1 MRGIN
6 WTARP
11 HSMEPLKK
19 KKINIMREKR
29 KYTIILSP
37 AHGVEVP
44 GKRNCNG
51 SYAEWE
57 WSRQQ
62 LRLLA
67 TDLERLGFTVTTD
80 NDWADNEI
88 GLTNRVKNMNL
99 VKGPALVFALHS
111 NATTMDGCGGKA
123 VGSVIYTCK
132 GVTKSDAMS
141 TIAYASIAKNLP
153 DRRLLRDRADGDD
166 DFEANFT
173 VLMSKHPS
181 FLLEAAFHDNE
192 DEVKLLRDPVWC
204 GYLRKAIVDAIVQ
217 IDREV

>member
-1 MRGIN
+1 MKGTGC
-6 WTARP
+6 TARQ
-11 HSMEPLKK
+11 HSMELL

-44 GKRNCNG
+44 GKRNCDG

-80 NDWADNEI
+80 NDWSDNEI
-88 GLTNRVKNMNL
+88 GLQQRVRNMNA
-99 VKGPALVFALHS
+99 VAGPALVFALHS

-132 GVTKSDAMS
+132 GVTKSDAMA

-181 FLLEAAFHDNE
+181 FLLEACFHDNE
-192 DEVKLLRDPVWC
+192 EEVKLLRDPVWC
-204 GYLRKAIVDAIVQ
+204 GFLRKAIVEAMVK

>member
-11 HSMEPLKK
+11 HSMELLKK
-19 KKINIMREKR
+19 IKQMRSKR

-132 GVTKSDAMS
+132 GVTKSDAMA

-166 DFEANFT
+166 DFESNFT

-192 DEVKLLRDPVWC
+192 EEVKLLRDPVWC
-204 GYLRKAIVDAIVQ
+204 GYLRKAIVEAIVK

>member
-1 MRGIN
+1 MR
-6 WTARP
+6 
-11 HSMEPLKK
+11 S
-19 KKINIMREKR
+19 KR

-111 NATTMDGCGGKA
+111 NGTTMDGCGGKA

-132 GVTKSDAMS
+132 GVTKSDAMA

-204 GYLRKAIVDAIVQ
+204 GFLRKAIVDAIVQ

>member
-1 MRGIN
+1 MNETSKLVGQIP
-6 WTARP
+6 AFA
-11 HSMEPLKK
+11 KK
-19 KKINIMREKR
+19 EKNMREHR
-29 KYTIILSP
+29 KYTIILSS
-37 AHGVEVP
+37 AHGFDVP
-44 GKRNCNG
+44 GKRNCDG
-51 SYAEWE
+51 SYQEWE

-88 GLTNRVKNMNL
+88 GLNNRVKNMNL

-132 GVTKSDAMS
+132 GVTKSDAMA

-181 FLLEAAFHDNE
+181 FLLEVGFHDNE
-192 DEVKLLRDPVWC
+192 EELKLLRDPVWC
-204 GYLRKAIVDAIVQ
+204 GFLRKAIVEAMVK